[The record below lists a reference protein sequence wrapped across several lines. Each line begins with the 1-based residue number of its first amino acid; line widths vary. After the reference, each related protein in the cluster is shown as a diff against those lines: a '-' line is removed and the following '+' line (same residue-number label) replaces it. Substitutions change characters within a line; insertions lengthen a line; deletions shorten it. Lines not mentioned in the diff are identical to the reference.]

1 MTASQMQARILIV
14 DDETAHLQALCDLL
28 RDHNY
33 ETTGFANGIEALA
46 YLRNNTFDLLLTDLM
61 MPGLDGIAM
70 VESARKI
77 DSDLACI
84 VMTGEGSITSAV
96 KAMKVGA
103 LDYIIKPFKI
113 SAILP
118 VLVRAMETRQLRM
131 ANAKLELQLREH
143 TAELVILNQDLEQ
156 ARMQAE
162 IANRAKSTFL
172 SNMSHE
178 LRTPL
183 NAILGF
189 AQILASDSLQTSL
202 DEKKEFAK
210 HIEEAGSHLLTLINE
225 ILDLAKVESG
235 AMKLSIEAITLDEIF
250 AECKTMI
257 DPLAQKRGINVS
269 FAENTNLHV
278 SADRIR
284 LKQVLINLLSN
295 AIKYNR
301 QSGTVSV
308 AAHVADD
315 NHICIQVIDTG
326 VGLSSVQ
333 LETIFQPFNRLGR
346 EVFNEE
352 GTGIGLSLVKNL
364 VEAMEGSIG
373 INSQVGV
380 GSTFWVKF
388 PVTAAGIQYQQPETK
403 AMVYEVV
410 PGEKSSTQK
419 YLLYVEDN
427 PINLKLV
434 AELIRLRSDL
444 VLLTAT
450 DGLLGIEQARLHLPD
465 VILMDINLPG
475 IDGIETRRYLLSDP
489 RTAHI
494 PVIAV
499 TANAMPADL
508 ENGKTAGFFSYIT
521 KPIDIEQFALAVD
534 LALEFA
540 ASKKPI

>member
-1 MTASQMQARILIV
+1 MTLSQMQARILIV

-33 ETTGFANGIEALA
+33 ATTGFANGIEALD
-46 YLRNNTFDLLLTDLM
+46 YLRSNTFDLLLTDLM

-84 VMTGEGSITSAV
+84 VMTGEGSIASAV

-113 SAILP
+113 SSILP
-118 VLVRAMETRQLRM
+118 VLVRAMDTRHLRM
-131 ANAKLELQLREH
+131 ANAKLERQLREH
-143 TAELVILNQDLEQ
+143 TIELVALNKDLEQ
-156 ARMQAE
+156 ARTQAE

-189 AQILASDSLQTSL
+189 AQILASETLQTSL

-235 AMKLSIEAITLDEIF
+235 AMKLSVEAIALDEILG
-250 AECKTMI
+250 ECKTMI
-257 DPLAQKRGINVS
+257 EPLAKKRRISVD
-269 FAENTNLHV
+269 FQENTRFFV
-278 SADRIR
+278 TADRIR

-301 QSGTVSV
+301 ESGTVKITVHASE
-308 AAHVADD
+308 DGL
-315 NHICIQVIDTG
+315 ICVQVMDSGI
-326 VGLSSVQ
+326 GLSVVQ

-352 GTGIGLSLVKNL
+352 GTGIGLSLVKHL
-364 VEAMEGSIG
+364 VEAMQGSIG
-373 INSQVGV
+373 IHSQVGV

-388 PVTAAGIQYQQPETK
+388 PGAATSPASQEMNTK
-403 AMVYEVV
+403 ELTHGSITNDRTSVK
-410 PGEKSSTQK
+410 KS
-419 YLLYVEDN
+419 LLYVEDN
-427 PINLKLV
+427 PTNLRLV

-450 DGLLGIEQARLHLPD
+450 DGLLGIEQARLYLPD

-475 IDGIETRRYLLSDP
+475 IDGIETRRFLHDDP
-489 RTAHI
+489 KTAHI

-508 ENGKTAGFFSYIT
+508 EKGNSAGFFSYVT
-521 KPIDIEQFALAVD
+521 KPIDIEKFSEVID

-540 ASKKPI
+540 ANKKRA

>member
-1 MTASQMQARILIV
+1 MTLSQMQARILII

-33 ETTGFANGIEALA
+33 VTTGFANGIEALA
-46 YLRNNTFDLLLTDLM
+46 CLRSNSFDLLLTDLM
-61 MPGLDGIAM
+61 MPGIDGIAM
-70 VESARKI
+70 VEAARNI
-77 DSDLACI
+77 DPDLACI

-113 SAILP
+113 SSILP
-118 VLVRAMETRQLRM
+118 VLARAMETRQLRM

-143 TAELVILNQDLEQ
+143 TIELVALNKDLEQ
-156 ARMQAE
+156 ARMQAD

-189 AQILASDSLQTSL
+189 AQILASSNLQTSL
-202 DEKKEFAK
+202 EEKKEFAQ

-235 AMKLSIEAITLDEIF
+235 SMKLAVEVITLDDIF
-250 AECKTMI
+250 AECSTMI
-257 DPLAQKRGINVS
+257 EPLAQKRGISVH
-269 FAENTNLHV
+269 FEKDTHLLVH
-278 SADRIR
+278 ADRIR
-284 LKQVLINLLSN
+284 IKQVLINLLSN

-301 QSGTVSV
+301 NNGQVNV
-308 AAHVADD
+308 VAHVEAD
-315 NHICIQVIDTG
+315 NIVCIQVIDTG
-326 VGLSSVQ
+326 IGLSAMQ

-352 GTGIGLSLVKNL
+352 GTGIGLSLVKHL
-364 VEAMEGSIG
+364 VEAMQGSIG
-373 INSQVGV
+373 IQSQVGV

-388 PVTAAGIQYQQPETK
+388 PGTTSASVDRPPSPREV
-403 AMVYEVV
+403 VYETTV
-410 PGEKSSTQK
+410 PEKTKKHKS
-419 YLLYVEDN
+419 LLYVEDN
-427 PINLKLV
+427 PTNLRLV
-434 AELIRLRSDL
+434 AELIRLRADV

-475 IDGIETRRYLLSDP
+475 IDGIETRRFLYDDP
-489 RTAHI
+489 RTRHI

-508 ENGKTAGFFSYIT
+508 ERGSVAGFFSYIT
-521 KPIDIEQFALAVD
+521 KPIDIEQFGSVIDKAM
-534 LALEFA
+534 EFA
-540 ASKKPI
+540 ANRKLN

>member
-1 MTASQMQARILIV
+1 MTVSQMQARILIV
-14 DDETAHLQALCDLL
+14 DDETAHMQALCDLL

-46 YLRNNTFDLLLTDLM
+46 YLRNNAFDLLLTDLM
-61 MPGLDGIAM
+61 MPDLDGIAM

-77 DSDLACI
+77 DADLACI

-118 VLVRAMETRQLRM
+118 VLVRALETRQLRM
-131 ANAKLELQLREH
+131 ANARLEQQLREH

-202 DEKKEFAK
+202 DEKKEFAR
-210 HIEEAGSHLLTLINE
+210 HIEEAGSHLLALINE

-235 AMKLSIEAITLDEIF
+235 AMKLTAEVITLDEVF

-257 DPLAQKRGINVS
+257 EPLAQKRGINVS
-269 FAENTNLHV
+269 FAENTCLHV
-278 SADRIR
+278 NADRIR

-301 QSGTVSV
+301 QNGTVSV
-308 AAHVADD
+308 VAHLEDD
-315 NHICIQVIDTG
+315 LHVCIQVIDTG
-326 VGLSSVQ
+326 VGLSTVQ

-352 GTGIGLSLVKNL
+352 GTGIGLSLVKHL
-364 VEAMEGSIG
+364 VEAMDGRIG
-373 INSQVGV
+373 INSQVGS
-380 GSTFWVKF
+380 GSTFWVRF
-388 PVTAAGIQYQQPETK
+388 PGSAADSQYRQPDIKT
-403 AMVYEVV
+403 MFYESAQG
-410 PGEKSSTQK
+410 PKSSTQK
-419 YLLYVEDN
+419 CLLYVEDN
-427 PINLKLV
+427 PTNLRLV

-444 VLLTAT
+444 ILLTAT

-465 VILMDINLPG
+465 LILMDINLPG
-475 IDGIETRRYLLSDP
+475 IDGIETMRFLQSDP

-508 ENGKTAGFFSYIT
+508 ENGKAAGFFSYIT
-521 KPIDIEQFALAVD
+521 KPINIEEFGLAVD
-534 LALEFA
+534 KAMEFVA
-540 ASKKPI
+540 NKASI

>member
-1 MTASQMQARILIV
+1 MTSSQMQARILIV

-33 ETTGFANGIEALA
+33 ATTGFANGIEALD
-46 YLRNNTFDLLLTDLM
+46 YLRSNTFDLLLTDLM

-113 SAILP
+113 SSILP
-118 VLVRAMETRQLRM
+118 VLVRAMDTRQLRM
-131 ANAKLELQLREH
+131 ANAKLERQLREH
-143 TAELVILNQDLEQ
+143 TIELVALNKDLEQ
-156 ARMQAE
+156 ARTQAE

-189 AQILASDSLQTSL
+189 AQILASETLQTSL

-235 AMKLSIEAITLDEIF
+235 AMKLSVEAIALDDIF
-250 AECKTMI
+250 SECRTMI
-257 DPLAQKRGINVS
+257 EPLAKKRRISVD
-269 FAENTNLHV
+269 FEEDTQFFVA
-278 SADRIR
+278 ADRIR

-301 QSGTVSV
+301 ESGMVKVT
-308 AAHVADD
+308 AHASEDGL
-315 NHICIQVIDTG
+315 ICVQVIDSG
-326 VGLSSVQ
+326 VGLSVVQ

-352 GTGIGLSLVKNL
+352 GTGIGLSLVKHL
-364 VEAMEGSIG
+364 VEAMQGSIG
-373 INSQVGV
+373 IHSQVGV

-388 PVTAAGIQYQQPETK
+388 PGAITSSLTQAAGTK
-403 AMVYEVV
+403 EQLHESITNGRTSVK
-410 PGEKSSTQK
+410 KS
-419 YLLYVEDN
+419 LLYVEDN
-427 PINLKLV
+427 PTNLRLV

-450 DGLLGIEQARLHLPD
+450 DGLLGIEQARLYLPD
-465 VILMDINLPG
+465 IILMDINLPG
-475 IDGIETRRYLLSDP
+475 IDGIETRRFLHDDP
-489 RTAHI
+489 KTAHI

-508 ENGKTAGFFSYIT
+508 EKGNSAGFFAYVT
-521 KPIDIEQFALAVD
+521 KPIDIEKFSEVID

-540 ASKKPI
+540 AKKRRA

>member
-1 MTASQMQARILIV
+1 MTVSQMQARILIV
-14 DDETAHLQALCDLL
+14 DDETAHLHALCDLL

-46 YLRNNTFDLLLTDLM
+46 HLRNNTFDLLLTDLM
-61 MPGLDGIAM
+61 MPELDGIAM

-77 DSDLACI
+77 DAELACI
-84 VMTGEGSITSAV
+84 VMTGEGSISSAV

-131 ANAKLELQLREH
+131 ENARLEKQLREH
-143 TAELVILNQDLEQ
+143 TAELVMLNQDLEQ

-162 IANRAKSTFL
+162 IANRAKSAFL

-189 AQILASDSLQTSL
+189 AQILASDNLQTSL

-235 AMKLSIEAITLDEIF
+235 AMKLSAEVITLDGVF

-257 DPLAQKRGINVS
+257 EPLAQKRGIKVS
-269 FAENTNLHV
+269 FAENTCLHV
-278 SADRIR
+278 NADRIR

-308 AAHVADD
+308 AAHLENDLHV
-315 NHICIQVIDTG
+315 CIQVIDTG
-326 VGLSSVQ
+326 VGLSALQ

-352 GTGIGLSLVKNL
+352 GTGIGLSLVKHL
-364 VEAMEGSIG
+364 VEAMDGSIG
-373 INSQVGV
+373 INSQIGV
-380 GSTFWVKF
+380 GSTFWVRF
-388 PVTAAGIQYQQPETK
+388 PVAAVDKQYRLPEIKTK
-403 AMVYEVV
+403 VYEFAQS
-410 PGEKSSTQK
+410 EKTTTQK
-419 YLLYVEDN
+419 CLLYVEDN
-427 PINLKLV
+427 PTNLRLV

-450 DGLLGIEQARLHLPD
+450 DGLLGIEQARSYMPD
-465 VILMDINLPG
+465 LILMDINLPG
-475 IDGIETRRYLLSDP
+475 IDGIETMRFLQSDP

-508 ENGKTAGFFSYIT
+508 ENGKVAGFFSYIT
-521 KPIDIEQFALAVD
+521 KPINIEEFGLAVD
-534 LALEFA
+534 QALEFVEN
-540 ASKKPI
+540 KKPT

>member
-1 MTASQMQARILIV
+1 MTVSQMQARILIV
-14 DDETAHLQALCDLL
+14 DDETAHMQALCDLL

-46 YLRNNTFDLLLTDLM
+46 HLRNHTFDLLLTDLM
-61 MPGLDGIAM
+61 MPDLDGIAM

-77 DSDLACI
+77 DTDLACI
-84 VMTGEGSITSAV
+84 VMTGEGSISSAV

-131 ANAKLELQLREH
+131 ANARLEQQLREH
-143 TAELVILNQDLEQ
+143 TAELVMLNQDLEQ
-156 ARMQAE
+156 ARMHAE

-202 DEKKEFAK
+202 EEKKEFAK
-210 HIEEAGSHLLTLINE
+210 HIEEAGSHLLALINE

-235 AMKLSIEAITLDEIF
+235 AMKLSVEVITLDEVF

-257 DPLAQKRGINVS
+257 EPLAQKRGINVG
-269 FAENTNLHV
+269 FAENTCLHV
-278 SADRIR
+278 NADRIR

-301 QSGTVSV
+301 QSGSVSV
-308 AAHVADD
+308 AAFLEDDLHV
-315 NHICIQVIDTG
+315 CIQVTDTG
-326 VGLSSVQ
+326 VGLSAVQ

-352 GTGIGLSLVKNL
+352 GTGIGLSLVKHL
-364 VEAMEGSIG
+364 VEAMDGSIG
-373 INSQVGV
+373 INSQVGA
-380 GSTFWVKF
+380 GSTFWVRF
-388 PVTAAGIQYQQPETK
+388 PGSVADSHYRKPDIKTMVDET
-403 AMVYEVV
+403 VQSER
-410 PGEKSSTQK
+410 SSAQK
-419 YLLYVEDN
+419 CLLYVEDN
-427 PINLKLV
+427 PTNLRLV

-450 DGLLGIEQARLHLPD
+450 DGLLGIEQARSYLPD

-475 IDGIETRRYLLSDP
+475 IDGIETMRFLQSDP
-489 RTAHI
+489 RTTHI

-508 ENGKTAGFFSYIT
+508 ESGKTAGFFSYIT
-521 KPIDIEQFALAVD
+521 KPINIEEFALAVD
-534 LALEFA
+534 KALEFA
-540 ASKKPI
+540 ANKN

>member
-1 MTASQMQARILIV
+1 MTLSQMQSRILIV
-14 DDETAHLQALCDLL
+14 DDETAHLHALCDLL

-33 ETTGFANGIEALA
+33 VTMGFANGIEALSC
-46 YLRNNTFDLLLTDLM
+46 LRGNNFDLMLTDLM

-70 VESARKI
+70 VEAARNI
-77 DSDLACI
+77 DPDLACI
-84 VMTGEGSITSAV
+84 VMTGEGSIASAV

-113 SAILP
+113 SSILP
-118 VLVRAMETRQLRM
+118 VLARAMETRQLRM

-143 TAELVILNQDLEQ
+143 TIELVALNKDLEHARTQ
-156 ARMQAE
+156 AD

-189 AQILASDSLQTSL
+189 AQILASPSLQTNL
-202 DEKKEFAK
+202 DEKKEFAQ

-235 AMKLSIEAITLDEIF
+235 AMNLSIESIALDEIF
-250 AECKTMI
+250 VECRTMI
-257 DPLAQKRGINVS
+257 EPVAQKCRVS
-269 FAENTNLHV
+269 VAFEDITCLHV
-278 SADRIR
+278 HADRIR

-301 QSGTVSV
+301 DNGTVNV
-308 AAHVADD
+308 AAHLAAD
-315 NHICIQVIDTG
+315 NIVCIQVIDTG
-326 VGLSSVQ
+326 IGLSAMQ

-352 GTGIGLSLVKNL
+352 GTGIGLSLVKHL
-364 VEAMEGSIG
+364 VEAMQGSIG
-373 INSQVGV
+373 IHSQVGV

-388 PVTAAGIQYQQPETK
+388 PGAATTSPSGWQQTSKALVYETAAPNK
-403 AMVYEVV
+403 A
-410 PGEKSSTQK
+410 KSHKS
-419 YLLYVEDN
+419 LLYVEDN
-427 PINLKLV
+427 PTNLRLV
-434 AELIRLRSDL
+434 AELIRLRSDV
-444 VLLTAT
+444 VLLTAA

-475 IDGIETRRYLLSDP
+475 IDGIETRRFLHDDP

-499 TANAMPADL
+499 TANAMQADL
-508 ENGKTAGFFSYIT
+508 ERGNVAGFYSYIT
-521 KPIDIEQFALAVD
+521 KPIDIEQFSFAINS
-534 LALEFA
+534 ALEFA
-540 ASKKPI
+540 ASKK